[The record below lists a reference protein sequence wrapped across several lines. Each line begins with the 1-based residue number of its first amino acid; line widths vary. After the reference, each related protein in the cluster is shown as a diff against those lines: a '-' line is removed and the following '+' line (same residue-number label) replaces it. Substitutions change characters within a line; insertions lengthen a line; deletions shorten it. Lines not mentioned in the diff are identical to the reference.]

1 MQRYSV
7 KQARRAPESRTSK
20 FRNVRGG
27 LDNAVRQA
35 EERKLDSIN
44 IIDADCHQR
53 EPFTL
58 FLDYLPEQWKKIVDE
73 RNKPYMQE
81 EDPFLSGKD
90 QGIGKLVR
98 GDVSRSS
105 SWRYNEGRIKRP
117 ESEYA
122 SRPQNPEDLVDMFA
136 RRMHDIGIKKSVVLP
151 TSMLSLG
158 FDPRLDFEVA
168 IANAYVDYMKDN
180 FLGKYP
186 EILTMIYGPCN
197 SPKETS
203 DLIDRAGS
211 VKGIVGIMVTAGR
224 HSLGGDNSWDPIFEA
239 AERKNLPICFHGVPY
254 LGGTFAGFDKFIS
267 IHALSFPFFLMVQL
281 TSVVMAGIPE
291 RFPKLKF
298 AFMEGGVSWVPWIMH
313 RLDSEYIMRRYEAP
327 VLKDLPSEYIKK
339 FYFTSQ
345 PLERP
350 SNIDEQ
356 EKIFEMFD
364 AENHLMYA
372 SDYPH
377 WDFDAPSVIYDL
389 PFLTKPAKKKILGEN
404 AARFLKMN

>member
-1 MQRYSV
+1 MQKYSV
-7 KQARRAPESRTSK
+7 RQTKKSTQLPRL
-20 FRNVRGG
+20 RNVRGG

-35 EERKLDSIN
+35 QERKLDSML

-58 FLDYLPEQWKKIVDE
+58 FMDYLPEQWKKVVDE
-73 RNKPYMQE
+73 RNVPYARE
-81 EDPFLSGKD
+81 EDPFLSGRD
-90 QGIGKLVR
+90 QGIGKLSR
-98 GDVSRSS
+98 GDVSRSAT
-105 SWRYNEGRIKRP
+105 WRYNGERIKRP
-117 ESEYA
+117 ESDYI
-122 SRPQNPEDLVDMFA
+122 SKPQTPEDLVDMFA

-168 IANAYVDYMKDN
+168 IASAYVDYMKEH

-197 SPKETS
+197 SPKGTAE
-203 DLIDRAGS
+203 LIDRTGS
-211 VKGIVGIMVTAGR
+211 ERGIVGLMITAGR
-224 HSLGGDNSWDPIFEA
+224 LTLGGDESWDPIFEA
-239 AERKNLPICFHGVPY
+239 AERKSLPICFHGVPN
-254 LGGTFAGFDKFIS
+254 LGGPFADFDKFIS
-267 IHALSFPFFLMVQL
+267 IHALSFPFHLMVQL

-313 RLDSEYIMRRYEAP
+313 RLDSEYIMRRNEAP
-327 VLKDLPSEYIKK
+327 VLKDLPSEYIRK

-350 SNIDEQ
+350 ANIDEQ
-356 EKIFEMFD
+356 EQIFEMFD

-377 WDFDAPSVIYDL
+377 WDFDTPSVIYDL
-389 PFLTKPAKKKILGEN
+389 PFLSRTAKKKILGEN
-404 AARFLKMN
+404 AEKFFKMN